1 MLRSF
6 SDRVLGGVCG
16 GIGVSLRINPWVI
29 RVLFTLLTL
38 ASLGAF
44 AVVYVLLW
52 WVVPQQSFVERKRG
66 VPILLVLLIIIVIAA
81 WWVVYTFGI
90 IPAPATLAAGVNL
103 FWVSA
108 IVVLSVV
115 FCLRQLRG

>member
-6 SDRVLGGVCG
+6 SDRVFGGVCG
-16 GIGVSLRINPWVI
+16 GIGVSLRVNAWVI

-66 VPILLVLLIIIVIAA
+66 VPIILVLLIIISITA
-81 WWVVYTFGI
+81 WWVVYTFNI
-90 IPAPATLAAGVNL
+90 FPMPTNLAAGVNL

-115 FCLRQLRG
+115 FFLRQLRG